1 LRLALALGR
10 SVKELL
16 NTVDSEE
23 LSEWAA
29 FDQIY
34 PLPNP
39 WLQTAR
45 ICRTIMAASG
55 NYKRIPDEDVF
66 IPASRKKPQ
75 SNEQMIAE
83 LSKLFGPPQGP

>member
-1 LRLALALGR
+1 MRLALALGR

-16 NTVDSEE
+16 KTVDSEE

-55 NYKRIPDEDVF
+55 NYKRVPDEDVF
-66 IPASRKKPQ
+66 IPAARKKPQ
-75 SNEQMIAE
+75 TQEQMMQE
-83 LSKLFGPPQGP
+83 LAKLVAPPQG